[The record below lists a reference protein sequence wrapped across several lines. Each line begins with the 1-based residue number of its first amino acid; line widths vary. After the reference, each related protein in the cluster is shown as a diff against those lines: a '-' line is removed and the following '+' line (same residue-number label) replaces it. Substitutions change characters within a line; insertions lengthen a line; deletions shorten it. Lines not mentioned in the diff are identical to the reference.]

1 MLKNSESKT
10 LDLSGRETQVELM
23 SEASRAPSVHNVQP
37 AIWAFVPEKNQI
49 LLYAD
54 PTRRLPIG
62 DASGNDNRISLGASF
77 EGMKI
82 ALSRHGL
89 KLGAPV
95 FGPSTTNATID
106 PMISPMISPKISD
119 LVASAEVSNGADTD
133 SLALYVSLRAS
144 YRGKFVQSTSKQ
156 RNELKRRLGTYVGV
170 ILVSEKTKIRS
181 TVEMG
186 DEAAAEFMNNSAYA
200 KELFQWLRLSPKHP
214 GWNRDGLNAD
224 ALALSKAER
233 PLASLLMRPQ
243 VFGPLAKLGLTKILI
258 AESPKGV
265 TADALIILTA
275 PQSEDAF
282 ETGRRFYRVWLEACA
297 AGYSLCPIS
306 ALADSRA
313 SAAKLVKKFR
323 IPNGHRIVNV
333 FRAGI
338 RPPSKA
344 LKLSPRLPAT
354 ELLRKILP
362 C

>member
-1 MLKNSESKT
+1 MLKNSELKL
-10 LDLSGRETQVELM
+10 LDLSVRETQVELM
-23 SEASRAPSVHNVQP
+23 TEASRAPSVHNVQP
-37 AIWAFVPEKNQI
+37 AIWAFVPEERQI

-54 PTRRLPIG
+54 PTRRLPVG

-89 KLGAPV
+89 KLGTPI
-95 FGPSTTNATID
+95 FGPTTTIA
-106 PMISPMISPKISD
+106 KISD
-119 LVASAEVSNGADTD
+119 LVASAEVSEGAEAN
-133 SLALYVSLRAS
+133 SLAPYVSLRSS

-156 RNELKRRLGTYVGV
+156 RNELKRRLATHEGV
-170 ILVSEKTKIRS
+170 VLVSEKKKIRD

-186 DEAAAEFMNNSAYA
+186 DVATAEFMADPAYA
-200 KELFQWLRLSPKHP
+200 NELFQWLRLSPKHP
-214 GWNRDGLNAD
+214 GWNRDGLNAE
-224 ALALSKAER
+224 ALAISKAER

-243 VFGPLAKLGLTKILI
+243 VFGPLAKMGLTKLLI

-265 TADALIILTA
+265 TADTLIVLTA
-275 PQSEDAF
+275 PNSEDAF

-306 ALADSRA
+306 ALADSKA
-313 SAAKLVKKFR
+313 SAAKLVKKFK
-323 IPNGHRIVNV
+323 IADGHRIVNV

-338 RPPSKA
+338 RPKTKA
-344 LKLSPRLPAT
+344 LKLSPRLPAA
-354 ELLRKILP
+354 ELLRKVLP